1 MATEQQVREF
11 INKVAPL
18 VQKYAKEYGY
28 KVASPIIAQAC
39 LESGYGLSSLS
50 SVYNNHFGM
59 KCGSAWQGKS
69 VNMATKEEYQAGVIT
84 NIRDNFR
91 VYDTFEAGVKGYFEF
106 ISTNRYA
113 NLKNANSA
121 ETYLASIKADGYAT
135 SNSYVANN
143 MAIVLKYNL
152 TKYDNL
158 EEATPAPAPVPAPA
172 QSGDSYTV
180 QKGDTLSGIAR
191 KYGTSVQ
198 ALASL
203 NGIADP
209 NKIRAGQ
216 VLKVKGQPAPQPTTQ
231 NTYTVQSG
239 DTLSGIAKKYGT
251 TVNTLASI
259 NGIIDPN
266 RIVVG
271 QVLKLTGN
279 TEQTYTVKSGDT
291 LSKIAKRELGDAK
304 RYPEIATL
312 NGIKDPNKI
321 SVGQVLK
328 LPN

>member
-1 MATEQQVREF
+1 MATEQQVNEF

-18 VQKYAKEYGY
+18 IQKYAKENGY

-59 KCGSAWQGKS
+59 KCGSAWTGKS

-91 VYDTFEAGVKGYFEF
+91 VYDTFEAGVKGYFDF
-106 ISTNRYA
+106 ISTTRYA

-121 ETYLASIKADGYAT
+121 ENYLVSIKADGYAT

-158 EEATPAPAPVPAPA
+158 EEATPAPVPVPAPA
-172 QSGDSYTV
+172 ETTYTV
-180 QKGDTLSGIAR
+180 VKGDTLSGIA
-191 KYGTSVQ
+191 KKFGTSVND
-198 ALASL
+198 LVSL

-216 VLKVKGQPAPQPTTQ
+216 VLRVSGATEK
-231 NTYTVQSG
+231 TYTV
-239 DTLSGIAKKYGT
+239 
-251 TVNTLASI
+251 
-259 NGIIDPN
+259 
-266 RIVVG
+266 
-271 QVLKLTGN
+271 
-279 TEQTYTVKSGDT
+279 VKGDT

>member
-1 MATEQQVREF
+1 MATEQQVNEF

-18 VQKYAKEYGY
+18 IQKYAKENGY

-113 NLKNANSA
+113 NLKNADSA
-121 ETYLASIKADGYAT
+121 ETYLATIKADGYAT

-158 EEATPAPAPVPAPA
+158 EEATPAPAPKVLHVDLA
-172 QSGDSYTV
+172 QEEEHTAETTYIV
-180 QKGDTLSGIAR
+180 VKGDTLSGIA
-191 KYGTSVQ
+191 KKFITSVND
-198 ALASL
+198 LVSL

-216 VLKVKGQPAPQPTTQ
+216 VLRVSGATEK
-231 NTYTVQSG
+231 TYTV
-239 DTLSGIAKKYGT
+239 
-251 TVNTLASI
+251 
-259 NGIIDPN
+259 
-266 RIVVG
+266 
-271 QVLKLTGN
+271 
-279 TEQTYTVKSGDT
+279 VKGDT

>member
-91 VYDTFEAGVKGYFEF
+91 VYDTFEAGVKGYFDF
-106 ISTNRYA
+106 ISTTRYA

-121 ETYLASIKADGYAT
+121 ETYLATIKADGYAT

-158 EEATPAPAPVPAPA
+158 EEATPAPAPVPAETT
-172 QSGDSYTV
+172 YTV
-180 QKGDTLSGIAR
+180 VKGDTLSGIA
-191 KYGTSVQ
+191 KKFSTSVND
-198 ALASL
+198 LVSL

-216 VLKVKGQPAPQPTTQ
+216 VLRVSGATEK
-231 NTYTVQSG
+231 TYTV
-239 DTLSGIAKKYGT
+239 
-251 TVNTLASI
+251 
-259 NGIIDPN
+259 
-266 RIVVG
+266 
-271 QVLKLTGN
+271 
-279 TEQTYTVKSGDT
+279 VKGDT

>member
-91 VYDTFEAGVKGYFEF
+91 VYDTFEAGVKGYFDF
-106 ISTNRYA
+106 ISTTRYA
-113 NLKNANSA
+113 NLKNADSA
-121 ETYLASIKADGYAT
+121 ETYLATIKADGYAT

-152 TKYDNL
+152 TEYDKMDTPVI
-158 EEATPAPAPVPAPA
+158 TPAVDIDA
-172 QSGDSYTV
+172 
-180 QKGDTLSGIAR
+180 LAR
-191 KYGTSVQ
+191 DVINGKYGDGAERKAKLGDLYNEVQ
-198 ALASL
+198 ARVNELVSA
-203 NGIADP
+203 
-209 NKIRAGQ
+209 
-216 VLKVKGQPAPQPTTQ
+216 QPT
-231 NTYTVQSG
+231 YREYKV
-239 DTLSGIAKKYGT
+239 IK
-251 TVNTLASI
+251 
-259 NGIIDPN
+259 
-266 RIVVG
+266 
-271 QVLKLTGN
+271 
-279 TEQTYTVKSGDT
+279 GDT
-291 LSKIAKRELGDAK
+291 LSKIAKKLLGDAK

-321 SVGQVLK
+321 RVGQVLK
-328 LPN
+328 MPN